1 MSVYIYICKSIYRVS
16 ALFIPKLTLVFS
28 YIKIQVNII
37 PIFIKISGIA
47 HTYMRNMF
55 ITKNRPWQPRPSLG
69 EAGTWCRASCC
80 PPLGG

>member
-1 MSVYIYICKSIYRVS
+1 MYIYTQGVRAIHTQIDASILIYKNTS
-16 ALFIPKLTLVFS
+16 KHH
-28 YIKIQVNII
+28 

-55 ITKNRPWQPRPSLG
+55 ITKNRPWQPRPPLG